1 MPGMMRGKKKPMR
14 MMRGG
19 AAKKK
24 MMRGGMA
31 KKKKKSQK
39 TPKTR
44 NWVAVQAHFR
54 TGAGAHSPNKYT
66 RKQKHKTVYQGD
78 Q

>member
-1 MPGMMRGKKKPMR
+1 
-14 MMRGG
+14 
-19 AAKKK
+19 
-24 MMRGGMA
+24 MA
-31 KKKKKSQK
+31 KKKKKSPK
-39 TPKTR
+39 TPKPR